1 MTLTEYKKQK
11 LQNVKEELE
20 YMKKLK
26 KYIDG
31 VGKEY
36 AYAVL
41 EGHISGLKQI
51 LKGVYDEK
59 AS

>member
-1 MTLTEYKKQK
+1 MNFDEYKKLK
-11 LQNVKEELE
+11 LQKVKEELD

-36 AYAVL
+36 AYAIL

-51 LKGVYDEK
+51 LKGVDDEK